1 MRYVLICGLCFAL
14 NACVSGGGNNGNGDT
29 ASIPGA
35 QTDASMNPGDVVGE
49 DTTSDATAA
58 DTAAAANVAATVR
71 VINPATGT
79 GAAGVTVSAG
89 GVETVTDGNGQATVD
104 VPSGPYEIALNQA
117 GARTHTVVGVAGD
130 AAFEQITYMSPEN
143 ITSMVFGSLGLMDN
157 PERGILVVGLD
168 LPNLAPAVGAGAS
181 IDKASDNS
189 FVFAGIQAV
198 FATEIPSNGQ
208 GFLTFPNVE
217 PGEVNVTVSYP
228 QGSCRIFPAETEAVP
243 VTVTAG
249 EVTVVAY
256 TCRPE

>member
-1 MRYVLICGLCFAL
+1 MRSVRLDALDSSLDCYASLYNTAKNGSVSIYV
-14 NACVSGGGNNGNGDT
+14 
-29 ASIPGA
+29 
-35 QTDASMNPGDVVGE
+35 QNPGWVGSGFVYLRSG
-49 DTTSDATAA
+49 TYYIVTAA
-58 DTAAAANVAATVR
+58 HVILNSTRQDPVLGPIYVALPTAE
-71 VINPATGT
+71 
-79 GAAGVTVSAG
+79 GVQA
-89 GVETVTDGNGQATVD
+89 VEC
-104 VPSGPYEIALNQA
+104 
-117 GARTHTVVGVAGD
+117 TVVGVAGD